1 MREFGEF
8 LTLLVGTWH
17 LERIIT
23 ISLCFRGKKRIFA
36 PPKGAYI
43 IYKVYL
49 YVRDSRLEGDG
60 RVPEE
65 TILTKNNNIIM
76 ENLSIGLQLLV
87 VGMLTVFAILL
98 IVIYGGKLLIKV
110 VNAIAPEEV
119 AQAKKT
125 VAQAA
130 PGAVDAPTMAVLQ
143 EVVKQLTGGKGR
155 VESAKRV

>member
-1 MREFGEF
+1 
-8 LTLLVGTWH
+8 
-17 LERIIT
+17 
-23 ISLCFRGKKRIFA
+23 
-36 PPKGAYI
+36 
-43 IYKVYL
+43 
-49 YVRDSRLEGDG
+49 
-60 RVPEE
+60 
-65 TILTKNNNIIM
+65 M

-125 VAQAA
+125 VAQSTPA
-130 PGAVDAPTMAVLQ
+130 AVDAPTMAVLQ